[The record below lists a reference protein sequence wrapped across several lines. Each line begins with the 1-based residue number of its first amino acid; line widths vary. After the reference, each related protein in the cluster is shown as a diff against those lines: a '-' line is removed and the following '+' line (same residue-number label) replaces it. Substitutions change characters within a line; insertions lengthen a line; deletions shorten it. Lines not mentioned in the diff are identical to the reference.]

1 MGHCL
6 LNYTNKEIGKMTYW
20 KFYKLYSQY
29 KKHYDFTLKNITYEE
44 LDNLLD
50 HDGEFLPD

>member
-1 MGHCL
+1 
-6 LNYTNKEIGKMTYW
+6 MTYW